1 MGLTLTLTL
10 TLADEHGEER
20 RMKDTDG
27 HGPTR
32 TTPAG
37 TNVKLPCGK
46 TVTLGARYG
55 KLELDVDL
63 EYVGR
68 PEDEKGWKGP
78 EVMART
84 IVAIDGKPVPGYTLA
99 RMITDFDARNVAVIT
114 AAHNRLVSPTPE
126 EVAAGLEG
134 FMAKDALSECVQIF
148 RLTGGAVA
156 FENAMEWPERK
167 RKLILGALVKEV
179 EALEAVQAENS

>member
-1 MGLTLTLTL
+1 MRTEDGRTKN
-10 TLADEHGEER
+10 EER
-20 RMKDTDG
+20 G
-27 HGPTR
+27 
-32 TTPAG
+32 TTAG
-37 TNVKLPCGK
+37 TVVKLPCGK
-46 TVTLGARYG
+46 SVTLGARYG
-55 KLELDVDL
+55 KMELDVDL

-84 IVAIDGKPVPGYTLA
+84 ITHIDGKPVPGYTLA
-99 RMITDFDARNVAVIT
+99 RMITDFDSRNVAVIT

-134 FMAKDALSECVQIF
+134 FMARDALLECVQIY

-167 RKLILGALVKEV
+167 RKLILGALIKEM
-179 EALEAVQAENS
+179 EALEAVQKEIPNS